1 MEMKKVWAMPS
12 RWTFTI
18 KPIKELLAEEVISGQ
33 RWIDPFAGQNSPA
46 NCTNDINPESNAEY
60 HEDAL
65 EFLRKQS
72 DDEEFM
78 FDGALF
84 DPPYSPTQAKRCYDA
99 LKLKLKQ
106 SQTRKEYWAR
116 CLDELSRIIKPG
128 GKLICFGW
136 NSNGAGKGR
145 GFRMDKILLV
155 AHGGGRNDTIVTV
168 ETKLAN

>member
-33 RWIDPFAGQNSPA
+33 RWIDPYAGQNSPA
-46 NCTNDINPESNAEY
+46 SCTNDINPEANAEY

-65 EFLRKQS
+65 EFLKKQS

-116 CLDELSRIIKPG
+116 CLDELARIIKPG

-145 GFRMDKILLV
+145 GFRMDRILLV
-155 AHGGGRNDTIVTV
+155 AHGGGRNDTIVTI
-168 ETKLAN
+168 ETKL

>member
-1 MEMKKVWAMPS
+1 MEIKKVWAMPS

-33 RWIDPFAGQNSPA
+33 RWVDPFAGQNSPA
-46 NCTNDINPESNAEY
+46 FFTNDINPEANAEH

-65 EFLRKQS
+65 QWLKGLS
-72 DDEEFM
+72 DEDNI
-78 FDGALF
+78 DGALF

-99 LKLKLKQ
+99 LKLKLLP

-116 CLDELSRIIKPG
+116 CLDELARVIKPG

-136 NSNGAGKGR
+136 NSNGAGKNR

-155 AHGGGRNDTIVTV
+155 AHGGGRNDTIITV